1 MDIFDG
7 DADSQTVEYE
17 PVGVKDLLIAMKDS
31 SELIVDLAYS
41 AVLHNSEELAEEVLA
56 LESQMDLLQMQARM
70 NMLMA
75 ARNTTDAKQLAPVLG
90 MVGAA
95 EKISEAAGDI
105 AHIVLGEEQLPGAIR
120 TALPEA
126 MEVLERAVV
135 DVDSPYAGHSLGEID
150 LETETGVRV
159 IAVRG
164 AGEWV
169 LNPDRDTVL
178 ETDDVL
184 MLRGAEH
191 NLSAVYETVTGEA
204 YEEPEEVEHD
214 IADLAR
220 AVDSIVLMKNVSE
233 LSVDLAY
240 GSVLYD
246 DEELAEEV
254 HALEVEVDGLHS
266 RLEVW
271 TLRAA
276 TEVEDPVSLRGLLRL
291 ANSTEMISDAALEIT
306 EGILRDIDTHPVIA
320 ESVRE
325 SDLAIRRARVEPGS
339 VLDGATV
346 ATADEK
352 TSGISIIAIHGS
364 DDRWVFYPD
373 ADDRIEANDVLIAR
387 GTWIATE
394 DLMDV
399 ASA

>member
-1 MDIFDG
+1 
-7 DADSQTVEYE
+7 
-17 PVGVKDLLIAMKDS
+17 
-31 SELIVDLAYS
+31 
-41 AVLHNSEELAEEVLA
+41 
-56 LESQMDLLQMQARM
+56 
-70 NMLMA
+70 
-75 ARNTTDAKQLAPVLG
+75 
-90 MVGAA
+90 
-95 EKISEAAGDI
+95 
-105 AHIVLGEEQLPGAIR
+105 
-120 TALPEA
+120 
-126 MEVLERAVV
+126 
-135 DVDSPYAGHSLGEID
+135 
-150 LETETGVRV
+150 
-159 IAVRG
+159 
-164 AGEWV
+164 
-169 LNPDRDTVL
+169 
-178 ETDDVL
+178 
-184 MLRGAEH
+184 
-191 NLSAVYETVTGEA
+191 
-204 YEEPEEVEHD
+204 
-214 IADLAR
+214 
-220 AVDSIVLMKNVSE
+220 
-233 LSVDLAY
+233 
-240 GSVLYD
+240 
-246 DEELAEEV
+246 
-254 HALEVEVDGLHS
+254 
-266 RLEVW
+266 VW